1 MADGNKDGIDDVT
14 GERVYVD
21 VNNDGTD
28 DVTGTIIPREASDE
42 IQQPT
47 LAEIIAAGQQKQYK
61 RVNPNVRR
69 PGEVIAAIT
78 VPYAEAI
85 GQFVVGRTPEEIKKF
100 QTQLKK
106 IPGNE
111 KIVPNG
117 KLDNVDQVNSYIG
130 ALEKAWDS
138 YSKLVTVNPNTNITD
153 IGTFID
159 NTANNVTGKST
170 TTVFETLYL
179 TSKPEAIQFYND
191 LYTNLTGGI
200 PDGKKA
206 EEFYKNLNVAERKA
220 VQVQTTTTTG
230 NRVRQTITKANI
242 DELDKE
248 QIALG
253 IIGKE
258 ITADTLKN
266 VGGQLGTNLKQIDSL
281 LSDYNVRIDPKTR
294 LEYLMSTAKSKTG
307 LQDAKVKIQKLSAL
321 QNPALAPFI
330 EADYKPSEVFGGFKS
345 FKEQFYGQP
354 SLSPNPW
361 DDEDLRW
368 IGQQQKLPSYDQ
380 WQSYLGNKPGAEN
393 TPGFRQKA
401 ATWADQV
408 IKDLIGG

>member
-1 MADGNKDGIDDVT
+1 MADGNQDNIDDVT
-14 GERVYVD
+14 GERVYTD

-28 DVTGTIIPREASDE
+28 DVTGVLIPREASGE
-42 IQQPT
+42 IQVPT
-47 LAEIIAAGQQKQYK
+47 LAEIIAAGQQKQY
-61 RVNPNVRR
+61 RRLDPRVRR
-69 PGEVIAAIT
+69 PGEPGASIT

-85 GQFVVGRTPEEIKKF
+85 GQFVVGRTPEEIKKI

-117 KLDNVDQVNSYIG
+117 KLDNVDQVNSYVG
-130 ALEKAWDS
+130 ALEKAWS
-138 YSKLVTVNPNTNITD
+138 AYSTLVTVNPNTEITD

-200 PDGKKA
+200 PDAKKA
-206 EEFYKNLNVAERKA
+206 EEFYNNLNAAERKA

-230 NRVRQTITKANI
+230 NRVRQTITKANV

-258 ITADTLKN
+258 ITTDRLAF
-266 VGGQLGTNLKQIDSL
+266 VGGQLGTNLRQVDSL
-281 LSDYNVRIDPKTR
+281 LSDYNVRIDPRTR
-294 LEYLMSTAKSKTG
+294 LEYLMSTVKSKTG

-330 EADYKPSEVFGGFKS
+330 EADYKPSEVLGGFKT